1 MDEYV
6 QVIINIL
13 KEINPYEDIE
23 ADTDLV
29 EEGLLSSLN
38 LMYLITELEEQYD
51 ITIPEEKIK
60 PESFKTVRKIA
71 IMIEKLNSEK

>member
-29 EEGLLSSLN
+29 EEELLSSLN

-51 ITIPEEKIK
+51 CLLYTSPS
-60 PESFKTVRKIA
+60 PRDS
-71 IMIEKLNSEK
+71 